1 MVALPDWPKFKGN
14 SDIDLRLSR
23 VNKFLSLIGNPH
35 HKLNNIIHVAGTNGK
50 GSTISFL
57 RSFIESSGKTVNIYT
72 SPHLIE
78 FNERIRIKGEIIS
91 DAYLNKISNECLKIE
106 KEHNIELTFF
116 EGATILAIKAF
127 TENIADY
134 NLIEVGLGGRFDATN
149 VFSNKLASVITNISF
164 DHQEFLGNDL
174 LSIAG
179 EKFGIV
185 QDNEKVFI
193 GRQVSEVANFY
204 KNKTKNAYFYDEFS
218 DEISVPLNI
227 GLPGEHQKENYK
239 LAAFIYKKL
248 ISARIADNFV
258 DYLYWPG
265 RLQNITKLLNFKND
279 IQIYLDGGHNE
290 SAALMIL
297 EFVKDNNIKN
307 ILISKSISKNIYIF
321 TDILTLSNVNLF
333 FTEME
338 FSDSYKISDLD
349 EEVKSKF
356 KKTYNNVDQALS
368 ELKNLK
374 DNLLICGSL
383 FLVGEIL
390 SRYNYKLS

>member
-23 VNKFLSLIGNPH
+23 VTKFLSLIGNPH
-35 HKLNNIIHVAGTNGK
+35 NKLNNIIHVAGTNGK

-57 RSFIESSGKTVNIYT
+57 RSFLESSGKTVNIYT
-72 SPHLIE
+72 SPHLID
-78 FNERIRIKGEIIS
+78 FNERIRIKGQIIS
-91 DAYLNKISNECLKIE
+91 DAYLNKLSDECLKIE

-127 TENIADY
+127 VENIADY
-134 NLIEVGLGGRFDATN
+134 NIIEVGLGGSFDATN
-149 VFSNKLASVITNISF
+149 VFTNKLASVITNISF

-174 LSIAG
+174 ISIAG

-185 QDNEKVFI
+185 KNNEKVFI
-193 GRQVSEVANFY
+193 GRQVSEVTNFY
-204 KNKTKNAYFYDEFS
+204 KNKANNAYFYDEFS
-218 DEISVPLNI
+218 DEISMPLNI
-227 GLPGEHQKENYK
+227 GLQGKHQIENYK
-239 LAAFIYKKL
+239 LAAFIYKNL
-248 ISARIADNFV
+248 TSADIADNFV
-258 DYLYWPG
+258 DYLFWPG
-265 RLQNITKLLNFKND
+265 RLQNITKLLNFNND
-279 IQIYLDGGHNE
+279 IQIFLDGGHNE

-307 ILISKSISKNIYIF
+307 ILISKSISKNIHIF
-321 TDILTLSNVNLF
+321 TDILALSKVNLF

-349 EEVKSKF
+349 EEVKFKF
-356 KKTYNNVDQALS
+356 KKTFNNVDQALR
-368 ELKNLK
+368 ELKNLE

-390 SRYNYKLS
+390 SKYNYKLS